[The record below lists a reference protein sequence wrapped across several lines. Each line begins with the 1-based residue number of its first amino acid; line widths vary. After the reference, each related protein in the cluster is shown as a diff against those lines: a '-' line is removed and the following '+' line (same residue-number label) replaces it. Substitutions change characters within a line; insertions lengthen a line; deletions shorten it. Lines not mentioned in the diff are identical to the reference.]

1 MHRPSSPPPVPDP
14 ARSESADDRRS
25 GETFPWISTSA
36 AAALLGVSRH
46 LVASWARE
54 AKVYARR
61 STAARS
67 RHWLIDVRSLKA
79 YADLS
84 GIDAFRPVPEQQA
97 AAG

>member
-1 MHRPSSPPPVPDP
+1 MPPPSFPPPAPDP

-54 AKVYARR
+54 AKVCARR

-67 RHWLIDVRSLKA
+67 RHWLVDVRSLKA

-84 GIDAFRPVPEQQA
+84 GVDPFRVVPERQA